1 MEKIKAVLFDMDGLM
16 INSEP
21 FSFEAFTT
29 VFRKYGKQL
38 SEEDYVRRYVGISE
52 AEESKDM
59 VVRFNLPISAEEL
72 IQAKRILYKQFL
84 KDNVITQPGL
94 MELLEKLHQHSY
106 KIAIGSSST
115 LKNIK
120 AVINRI
126 IISSLINTY
135 ASAEEVEYGK
145 PAPDVYLLAAKKL
158 GVNPTDCL
166 VLEDAP
172 KGVQAAKAAGMICFA
187 IPSKETKGLDFSQAD
202 KVLNSLSEV
211 FELINL

>member
-1 MEKIKAVLFDMDGLM
+1 MAKIKAMLFDMDGLM
-16 INSEP
+16 IDSEP
-21 FSFEAFTT
+21 FSFKAFKS
-29 VFRKYGKQL
+29 VFEKYGRQL
-38 SEEDYVRRYVGISE
+38 SKEEYIRRYVGVSE

-72 IQAKRILYKQFL
+72 VQAKRTLYKQLL

-94 MELLEKLHQHSY
+94 MELLEKLHQYNY
-106 KIAIGSSST
+106 KTAIGSSST

-120 AVINRI
+120 AVINKLK
-126 IISSLINTY
+126 ISSLIGTY
-135 ASAEEVEYGK
+135 ASAEEVNNGK

-158 GVNPTDCL
+158 GVSPAGCL

-172 KGVQAAKAAGMICFA
+172 KGVQAAKAAGMLCFA
-187 IPSKETKGLDFSQAD
+187 IPSNETKGQDFSMAD

-211 FELINL
+211 FELINP